1 MPRVQFVRT
10 RLQAR
15 SIIVKNTRRQ
25 IITLL
30 GLLPFAGG
38 YLFSSAS
45 LAEHALGNDY
55 ILVNGWILKKS
66 DLTDYLR

>member
-1 MPRVQFVRT
+1 
-10 RLQAR
+10 
-15 SIIVKNTRRQ
+15 VKNTRRQ

-38 YLFSSAS
+38 YLFASAS
-45 LAEHALGNDY
+45 LAEHELGNDY